1 MGKRKSSKKPQT
13 RIKQVLDK
21 SFRCVFCAHQ
31 GSVTCKLDN
40 KNKIGRLDCKD
51 CGQSF
56 QTDITHL
63 SEPVD
68 LYSQWIDACEEANPV
83 DRAPARAKSAGAQP
97 APKKRR
103 APRDDEAE
111 EADEDEEE
119 DGDFVE
125 GGRDPAASEEEEELP
140 DLRPKGRKKQ
150 RLEESPP
157 PLYIFAETGE
167 HCWGAIEPSES
178 EWLHKWVWKVEAL
191 PSLEESI
198 PEEIEHMKANW
209 GILSGLLE
217 GGLAAQSLAS
227 AVA

>member
-63 SEPVD
+63 TEPVD

-83 DRAPARAKSAGAQP
+83 DREPSSGGGAARAKSAAAPPAGTAAQS
-97 APKKRR
+97 KQNKRR

-111 EADEDEEE
+111 EADEDEDEEE
-119 DGDFVE
+119 DGEFADDV
-125 GGRDPAASEEEEELP
+125 DDAEEEDLP

-150 RLEESPP
+150 RVESPVVTDDDD
-157 PLYIFAETGE
+157 E
-167 HCWGAIEPSES
+167 
-178 EWLHKWVWKVEAL
+178 
-191 PSLEESI
+191 
-198 PEEIEHMKANW
+198 
-209 GILSGLLE
+209 
-217 GGLAAQSLAS
+217 
-227 AVA
+227 